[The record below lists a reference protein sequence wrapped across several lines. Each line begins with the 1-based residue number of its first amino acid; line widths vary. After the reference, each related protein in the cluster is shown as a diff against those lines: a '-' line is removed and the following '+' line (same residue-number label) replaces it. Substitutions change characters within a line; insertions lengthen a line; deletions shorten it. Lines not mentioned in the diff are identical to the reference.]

1 MEAIPNP
8 FTLLYSKMEEL
19 TAEVHAL
26 RKAIKQEPQRDE
38 IGGLDLAVEVTG
50 LAKRT
55 LYKMTHRRTIPHRRV
70 GGRLYFRRSELEAWI
85 DLGRRPTAAEMATTV
100 MTGRKM

>member
-1 MEAIPNP
+1 MPNP
-8 FTLLYSKMEEL
+8 FAILYSKMEEL
-19 TAEVHAL
+19 TAEVRAL
-26 RKAIKQEPQRDE
+26 RKTIKQEPQRDE
-38 IGGLDLAVEVTG
+38 MGGMDLAISITG
-50 LAKRT
+50 LTKAT

-85 DLGRRPTAAEMATTV
+85 DLGRRPMAAEMAVTA